1 MNVYSDLGVSND
13 VWETQ
18 QPSKSIA
25 DVSFVPTSVAGGIEL
40 TNDYEPVVYQANR
53 ALMTANA
60 AQEIND
66 LQLRNHATTAYSTLD
81 CVATPL
87 FPTFNAQRG
96 MDCVLRQ
103 RRQEEGI
110 NRIVPHPEYNLVAQ
124 PEPPIGYKQERIMG
138 EPGFYKQ
145 GGWARTPHS
154 RAEVARGPVSPIV
167 DVGAGLGAAK
177 ESFGKKMV
185 KSVRGSA
192 YDLAHLK
199 ELPAD
204 STKEAVVFAVTR
216 DDRTGYLLLW
226 VTLVV
231 LMITLVGLAVGL
243 K

>member
-40 TNDYEPVVYQANR
+40 TNDYEPVMYQANR

-66 LQLRNHATTAYSTLD
+66 LQMRNHATTAYSTLD

-103 RRQEEGI
+103 RRHEAGI
-110 NRIVPHPEYNLVAQ
+110 DRMVPHPEYNLVAQ
-124 PEPPIGYKQERIMG
+124 PEPPIGYRQERMMG
-138 EPGFYKQ
+138 ERGFYKE
-145 GGWARTPHS
+145 GGWAPTRS
-154 RAEVARGPVSPIV
+154 RIDVSAPQGPVSPV
-167 DVGAGLGAAK
+167 LGSSK
-177 ESFGKKMV
+177 DSFGKKMV

-204 STKEAVVFAVTR
+204 STKDAVVFAVTR

>member
-40 TNDYEPVVYQANR
+40 TNDYEPVMYQANR

-60 AQEIND
+60 AQEVND

-103 RRQEEGI
+103 RRKEAGV
-110 NRIVPHPEYNLVAQ
+110 NRMVPHPEYNLVAQ
-124 PEPPIGYKQERIMG
+124 PQPPIGYRQEQMMG
-138 EPGFYKQ
+138 ERGFYRQ
-145 GGWARTPHS
+145 GGWAPS
-154 RAEVARGPVSPIV
+154 RVNVSMPQGPVSPV
-167 DVGAGLGAAK
+167 LESGKD
-177 ESFGKKMV
+177 SFGKKMV
-185 KSVRGSA
+185 KSVRGSM

-204 STKEAVVFAVTR
+204 TTKEAVVFAVTR

-231 LMITLVGLAVGL
+231 LMVTLVGLAVGL